1 MKVAQHKP
9 QVQLDQ
15 RAWAVPRP
23 LCTHAKLEVA
33 LALRFA
39 MLVANQNGQR
49 RVEFESDCLQVVREL
64 NSVNEEVIR
73 CTVIAHLKKLILNFD
88 ECCFA
93 YTRRANNFVSH
104 SLAKKALQLECS
116 AEWKDCFPGWL
127 HELAHADC
135 KGSCPSVT

>member
-1 MKVAQHKP
+1 MVYKIQALP
-9 QVQLDQ
+9 SWAINYLEQL
-15 RAWAVPRP
+15 P
-23 LCTHAKLEVA
+23 LAI
-33 LALRFA
+33 
-39 MLVANQNGQR
+39 
-49 RVEFESDCLQVVREL
+49 REPLL
-64 NSVNEEVIR
+64 NNFLHSLIKYSL
-73 CTVIAHLKKLILNFD
+73 IADLKKLILNFD